1 MVRLDYHIVIAAWYR
16 PLFEKLLENSL
27 NFALSAWHPFLDFN
41 NRRLYYYLASNSLVM
56 VNENM
61 AQHIRSHLC
70 RALYHVMFWRHFC
83 AILPKIRKLRLAD
96 EEDVAAG
103 LDPQVLR
110 LLHHIRS
117 STCDH
122 YGYLETMETLEPC

>member
-27 NFALSAWHPFLDFN
+27 NFAHSAWRTFSNIDNSRVH
-41 NRRLYYYLASNSLVM
+41 YYLASNSLVM
-56 VNENM
+56 ANENM

-70 RALYHVMFWRHFC
+70 RALYLFMFWRHFC
-83 AILPKIRKLRLAD
+83 ALLPKIRKLRLAD
-96 EEDVAAG
+96 EVDVAAG
-103 LDPQVLR
+103 FDPQVLR

-122 YGYLETMETLEPC
+122 YRNLETMETLEPC